1 MGKVGE
7 SEADQKIHD
16 LGATIDHERIDRE
29 HEDTVLRTQLSG
41 LRQEMDGEKAER
53 IADLTA
59 SKRQLSSL
67 DAQLTQQ
74 IRDLRHN
81 LDAEQSDRFAMC
93 ERMER
98 SCIDLQLTVDS
109 TKAAEDAITK
119 ELERVVR
126 LNSQAVEAETKERT
140 NMFDEYNRSTSEIR
154 TSWSALRNELA
165 DEKDERIE
173 EISVLRAIMQSFDQ
187 KVNVQF
193 KDYKTN
199 LENEMTER
207 IHSNEVLEKRLNELR
222 KAVLVTINGPGAK

>member
-74 IRDLRHN
+74 IRELRHN

-98 SCIDLQLTVDS
+98 SCSDLQITVES

-126 LNSQAVEAETKERT
+126 LNSQAVEAEAKERI

-173 EISVLRAIMQSFDQ
+173 DISVLRAMMENFDQ
-187 KVNVQF
+187 KVN
-193 KDYKTN
+193 DYKTTN
-199 LENEMTER
+199 ENEMTER